1 MHPLTEPET
10 TVIETMGELM
20 KFWGF
25 SKHHG
30 RIWALLYL
38 REEPLNSPQLQDLLD
53 MSAGLVSM
61 SLKELQHWSV
71 VDKVWVRGDRKD
83 YYTANVDVWNMVTR
97 VLREREYQLLE
108 QSIHNL
114 DDAMGELETSHEEPD
129 LPEERVEYM
138 KPRVERLQL
147 LLESATRML
156 DTLLKQAEADLQD
169 LRDTIANL
177 PD

>member
-1 MHPLTEPET
+1 MHPLTEPEAI
-10 TVIETMGELM
+10 VVETMGDLM

-71 VDKVWVRGDRKD
+71 VDKQWIRGDRKD

-114 DDAMGELETSHEEPD
+114 DEAMGDLETSHAD
-129 LPEERVEYM
+129 PELSEDRVEYM